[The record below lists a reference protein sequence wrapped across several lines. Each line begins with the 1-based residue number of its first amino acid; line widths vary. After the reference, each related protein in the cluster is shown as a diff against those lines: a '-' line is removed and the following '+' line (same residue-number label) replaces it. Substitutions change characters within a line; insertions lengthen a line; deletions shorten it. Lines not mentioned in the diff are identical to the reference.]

1 VTPPLMVVAMVLTGS
16 HYIVHGIVGGV
27 IVLAGL
33 GIATAI
39 RNWAEEQHP
48 RRVLCHRW
56 RSVRLAS

>member
-1 VTPPLMVVAMVLTGS
+1 MVLTGN